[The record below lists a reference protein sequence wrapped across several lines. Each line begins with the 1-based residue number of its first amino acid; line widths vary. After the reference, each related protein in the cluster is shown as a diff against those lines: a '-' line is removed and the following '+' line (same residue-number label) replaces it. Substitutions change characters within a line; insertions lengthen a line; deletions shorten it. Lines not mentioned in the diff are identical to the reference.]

1 MKFTL
6 TLPGR
11 DPLQKMSLNQ
21 AEAGGLS
28 VTYRDTQPFSFSFF
42 FSNKYL
48 FLFTRQAKPVFPCFS
63 LCCHLSLAF
72 DGAHACWIW
81 DFLIFK
87 CLEAIEHQRMKD
99 DLSLRDA

>member
-6 TLPGR
+6 TLLGR

-28 VTYRDTQPFSFSFF
+28 VTYTEICNLSPLVF

-87 CLEAIEHQRMKD
+87 CLKAIEHQTMKD